1 MSLITLDFES
11 YYAKDYSLSKMTTEE
26 YIRSA
31 PFEVIGFAYRID
43 DGEPEWVT
51 GSDEYIA
58 QRLHALNLHE
68 HRLLCHNT
76 AFDAAIL
83 AWRYNIHAAF
93 MYDTLSMAR
102 PIADVVKG
110 GSLKNLAEKFCL
122 GAKGT
127 EVVNALGKRKSDFT
141 KEQMDAYGEYCKN
154 DVVITYNL
162 FHVLSLH
169 STPAECYMIDMLLR
183 MYTDP
188 TINLNREK
196 LVNHLSSVQ
205 AKKAALM
212 EQIGATADKSIL
224 MSNPQFA
231 ELLQMLGVNP
241 PTKLNAK
248 GKETWAF
255 SKQDNDFMELQEHEN
270 PMVQALVAARLG
282 VKSTLEETRT
292 ERFITV
298 TYRGMLPIL
307 LNYYGA
313 HTGRASGGD
322 KLNLQN
328 LTRGSMLREAM
339 EAPFGHS
346 VVASDSAQIE
356 ARMTAWLAGQLDLVQ
371 QFRDG
376 EDVYSVFATDV
387 YGYHVDKSLKDE
399 RFVGKTAILGLG
411 FGCGYKKFH
420 HMLKVKN
427 VTTFSEADCER
438 TVRIYRSKYAMIYNL
453 WKSAQEAIKAMARGD
468 EYELGVGI
476 KLRCT
481 PEGVILPNGMVQR
494 YPNLRWMNADG
505 DKFKQDGYYYDAR
518 YGPNYI
524 YGPKLVENV
533 VQALARIVVFNQ
545 MAKIDQNLKKYDR
558 KKGFNKRF
566 RTALTVHDEVVC
578 VCPDEYVGQ
587 VQSMMERIMSTPP
600 SWAPDLPIA
609 CEAAAG
615 KNYGECK

>member
-1 MSLITLDFES
+1 MSLITIDFET

-43 DGEPEWVT
+43 EGEPEWVT

-58 QRLHALNLHE
+58 KRLHALNLHE
-68 HRLLCHNT
+68 HKMLAHNT

-83 AWRYNIHAAF
+83 AWRYNIHPKF

-110 GSLKNLAEKFCL
+110 GSLKHLAERFQL

-127 EVVNALGKRKSDFT
+127 EVVNALGKRKGDFSNG
-141 KEQMDAYGEYCKN
+141 QLAAYGEYCKN
-154 DVVITYNL
+154 DVVLTYNL
-162 FHVLSLH
+162 FNVLKEH
-169 STPAECYMIDMLLR
+169 STPQECYMIDMLLR

-188 TINLNREK
+188 VINLNREK
-196 LVNHLSSVQ
+196 LATHLSSVR

-212 EQIGATADKSIL
+212 EQIGATANKDIL

-231 ELLQMLGVNP
+231 ELLQMLGVCP
-241 PTKLNAK
+241 PTKINAK

-255 SKQDNDFMELQEHEN
+255 SKQDNEFMELQEHED
-270 PMVQALVAARLG
+270 PLVQALVAARLG

-292 ERFITV
+292 ERFISV
-298 TYRGMLPIL
+298 TYRGHLPIL

-339 EAPFGHS
+339 EAAFGHS
-346 VVASDSAQIE
+346 VIACDSAQIE
-356 ARMTAWLAGQLDLVQ
+356 ARMTAWLAGQEDLVV
-371 QFRDG
+371 QFRNG

-387 YGYHVDKSLKDE
+387 YGYHVDKSKADE

-411 FGCGYKKFH
+411 FGCGASKFH

-427 VTTFSEADCER
+427 VTTFDAADCER
-438 TVRIYRSKYAMIYNL
+438 TVAIYRQKYAMIAKL
-453 WKSAQEAIKAMARGD
+453 WKEAQKALQAMARGD

-481 PEGVILPNGMVQR
+481 PEGIILPNGMIQR
-494 YPNLRWMNADG
+494 YPNLRWLEPDG
-505 DKFKQDGYYYDAR
+505 EKIKQKGFYYDAR
-518 YGPNYI
+518 YGTNYI
-524 YGPKLVENV
+524 YGPKLIENV

-578 VCPDEYVGQ
+578 ICPDEYVPQ
-587 VQSMMERIMSTPP
+587 VKDMMVRIMSTPP
-600 SWAPDLPIA
+600 SWAPNLPIA
-609 CEAAAG
+609 CEAGHG
-615 KNYGECK
+615 KNYGSAK